1 MFPGSRHCLGQLLE
15 WFESVFVYLVED
27 VMFCQPGSE
36 CGFWEEEEKNRL
48 LVFGPRQDQHPDPS
62 SQNIGAEPNLSVY
75 PNYTAY
81 PAPEGRT
88 AKT

>member
-36 CGFWEEEEKNRL
+36 CGFWEEEEKNYFISNEIL
-48 LVFGPRQDQHPDPS
+48 K
-62 SQNIGAEPNLSVY
+62 Y
-75 PNYTAY
+75 AY
-81 PAPEGRT
+81 NN
-88 AKT
+88 K